1 MAAAARAPHSP
12 ELQSLGETQR
22 CEEESV
28 QAGKEPDGSSREQMG
43 DGKQPT
49 QPRELRPWSRG
60 CMRGH
65 PTASGATELPQG
77 WRGTCPGLVRQQHP
91 EWAPWV
97 SCLLLQAPAAP
108 PAPAAALLCC
118 AHLPAAGCLWK
129 VKCLATRICEELA
142 LSPKNLSHH
151 LAELCS
157 QDSEDGLEEYPVSW
171 EWYQGMSPALY
182 PSPGLQDGKLPL
194 LVACADALALRQDV
208 SNEEYSGKLAENPT

>member
-60 CMRGH
+60 CMQGH

-108 PAPAAALLCC
+108 LAPAAALLCC

-142 LSPKNLSHH
+142 LSPKKLSHH

-157 QDSEDGLEEYPVSW
+157 QDSEDGLEEYPVPGNGTK
-171 EWYQGMSPALY
+171 ECHQPCTPALGCRMG
-182 PSPGLQDGKLPL
+182 SFHFWW
-194 LVACADALALRQDV
+194 LVLML
-208 SNEEYSGKLAENPT
+208 